1 MNSERYSRQILFPF
15 IGRVGQEKLRASRAV
30 IIGCGALGTSH
41 ASTLARAGVGTLR
54 IVDRDFV
61 EPSNLQRQGLFDESD
76 AAASLPKAVAAEK
89 KLAQINSEVHMEGL
103 VADFDSRNA
112 ENLVKDFQIILDG
125 TDNFE
130 ARYLLNDVAVKLGIP
145 WVYGA
150 VVASYATTLTILP
163 DRGPC
168 LACVFPEAPQGIH
181 ETCDTAGIIAPAV
194 QWASAMQV
202 TEALKILVGREA
214 DLHGSL
220 LSADLWHN
228 EFRRVKPHRDPQCRA
243 CGVRHFTHLDA
254 GAPAD
259 ISLCGRDAVQIRG
272 RQPRALDLTALKERL
287 QQFGTVRGND
297 YLLRCTLGRYEL
309 TIFPDGRAIVKG
321 TGDPAV
327 ARGVYARYIG
337 A

>member
-1 MNSERYSRQILFPF
+1 MIPDRYSRQILFPP
-15 IGRVGQEKLRASRAV
+15 IGREGQEKLRVSRAV

-41 ASTLARAGVGTLR
+41 AATLVRAGIGTVR

-61 EPSNLQRQGLFDESD
+61 EASNLQRQGLFEESD
-76 AAASLPKAVAAEK
+76 AAATLPKAVAAQR
-89 KLAQINSEVHMEGL
+89 KLAQINSEVAVEGV
-103 VADFDSRNA
+103 VADFDSRSA
-112 ENLVKDFQIILDG
+112 ENLVRDFHVILDG

-163 DRGPC
+163 GRGPC

-194 QWASAMQV
+194 QWASAIHV
-202 TEALKILVGREA
+202 TEALKILVGREVN
-214 DLHGSL
+214 LHGSL

-228 EFRRVKPHRDPQCRA
+228 EFHRVKPKRDPQCRA
-243 CGVRHFTHLDA
+243 CGARNFTHLDA

-259 ISLCGRDAVQIRG
+259 TSLCGRDAVQIRG
-272 RQPRALDLTALKERL
+272 KQPRAFDLAALKVHLEK
-287 QQFGTVRGND
+287 FGPVRGND
-297 YLLRCTLGRYEL
+297 YLLRFNVERYEL

-327 ARGVYARYIG
+327 ARGVYARYLG